1 MRKLWVGSIG
11 LVAAAIGPGW
21 AADLP
26 KRPVYKAPPPVVA
39 SVPLFSWTGCY
50 LGGHVGGGW
59 GRKEFSDPIGALFA
73 PPGEVVRVNT
83 SGFLGG
89 GQIGCDWQFAPNWV
103 IGIEGAASWADIKGD
118 TFVPA
123 TPGTLHAK
131 TDFLASATGRVGWTW
146 DRWMLFAKGGAAWD
160 HDKYDFTGQTL
171 RSIDGPRSVR
181 RQPLPAPTTLAP
193 RPL

>member
-73 PPGEVVRVNT
+73 PPGEGSASTRA
-83 SGFLGG
+83 
-89 GQIGCDWQFAPNWV
+89 D
-103 IGIEGAASWADIKGD
+103 SWAA
-118 TFVPA
+118 VR
-123 TPGTLHAK
+123 
-131 TDFLASATGRVGWTW
+131 SAAIG
-146 DRWMLFAKGGAAWD
+146 
-160 HDKYDFTGQTL
+160 
-171 RSIDGPRSVR
+171 SS
-181 RQPLPAPTTLAP
+181 
-193 RPL
+193 RPIG